1 MDQHTDFETWLRSV
15 PEQIRRDSLWNFET
29 YRKALYLADLAWFD
43 AEALMRDPKGR
54 GIAWQLVDSAGS
66 VPANIEE
73 GFGRGY
79 GKDYARFLRIA
90 LGSAKEVRGWYY
102 RGRHVWPKSLLEKR
116 LDLIGEII
124 SGLVLTSNRMRQR

>member
-1 MDQHTDFETWLRSV
+1 MDQHTDFETWLRNV

-43 AEALMRDPKGR
+43 AGALMRDPKGR

-66 VPANIEE
+66 VPADIEE

-102 RGRHVWPKSLLEKR
+102 RGRHVWPEPLLEKR